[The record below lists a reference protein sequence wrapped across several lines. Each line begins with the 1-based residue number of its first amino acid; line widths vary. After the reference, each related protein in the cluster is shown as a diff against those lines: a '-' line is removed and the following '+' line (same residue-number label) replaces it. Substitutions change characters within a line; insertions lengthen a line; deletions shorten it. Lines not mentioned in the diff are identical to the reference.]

1 MKLSK
6 LFLSYLALVDK
17 TSKIT
22 YKGMELLQE
31 PNIVGFWHEDCF
43 ITHLILKEL
52 SKYQQKATVLVTE
65 KWRGNVIQEMVEK
78 NNGEV
83 FRVAYTGKTVNQ
95 FKSLFKEAKTTEN
108 IIVIAYDGPKGPRHK
123 IKKIAFLLA
132 NKNDKHLIGLR
143 VDYKHKIRL
152 FGRWD
157 RFIIPLLFNK
167 IKVQFFDLGKISVAD
182 LRNIEEKNREILN
195 ILYREQNEPEQT
207 VTWSTNDVKE

>member
-6 LFLSYLALVDK
+6 LFLAYLWLVDK

-22 YKGMELLQE
+22 YSGMELLQE

-52 SKYQQKATVLVTE
+52 SAYQQKATVLVTE

-78 NNGEV
+78 NKGEV
-83 FRVAYTGKTVNQ
+83 FRVAYKGKTVDQ
-95 FKSLFKEAKTTEN
+95 FKRLFKKAKTTNN
-108 IIVIAYDGPKGPRHK
+108 IIVLAVDGPKGPRHK
-123 IKKIAFLLA
+123 IKKVAFLLA
-132 NKNDKHLIGLR
+132 YKNNKHFIGLR

-167 IKVQFFDLGKISVAD
+167 IRIQFVDLGKISAAD
-182 LRNIEEKNREILN
+182 LQNMGEKNNEILS
-195 ILYREQNEPEQT
+195 ILYPEQYESEQT
-207 VTWSTNDVKE
+207 VTWTTDDVKE